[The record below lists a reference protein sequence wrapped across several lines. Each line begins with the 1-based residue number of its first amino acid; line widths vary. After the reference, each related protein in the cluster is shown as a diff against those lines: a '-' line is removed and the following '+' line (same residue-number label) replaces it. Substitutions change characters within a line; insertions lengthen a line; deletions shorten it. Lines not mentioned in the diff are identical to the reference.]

1 MDWNTVSLV
10 HINSHCKGEVI
21 VHGQQKSPWLYPYF
35 HLCTI
40 ALWTS
45 LQLENTSTIEMNT
58 DWKSL
63 QIYNPYIFVDL
74 KRPWNNWLKSKII
87 DIEENLNETVKHFS
101 KVKFIQI
108 SCKKSLI
115 LDVSAIERPVLG
127 VNVSWDLKMMP
138 IIEIER
144 CPLLSVRYIEVFLWE
159 FSRHFIH
166 SWEKCVR
173 YREVSAIKD
182 VRYEEVSL

>member
-1 MDWNTVSLV
+1 M
-10 HINSHCKGEVI
+10 I
-21 VHGQQKSPWLYPYF
+21 VHGQQKSPWLCPYF

-58 DWKSL
+58 DWKPL